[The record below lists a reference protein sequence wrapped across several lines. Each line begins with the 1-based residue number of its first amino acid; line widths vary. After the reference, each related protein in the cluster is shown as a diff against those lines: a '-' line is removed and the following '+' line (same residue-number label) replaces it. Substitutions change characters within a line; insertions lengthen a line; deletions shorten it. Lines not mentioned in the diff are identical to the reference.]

1 MKRKK
6 KPEMTIGYTYVEPK
20 NEAEKESQQQD
31 IDAAYDILFEAV
43 LRSEELKSGTG
54 EK

>member
-6 KPEMTIGYTYVEPK
+6 KQEMTIGYTYVVPK
-20 NEAEKESQQQD
+20 NEAEKEDQQRD

-43 LRSEELKSGTG
+43 LKVEQERADKN
-54 EK
+54 